1 MRTYRQEGEQLLL
14 EQFADHP
21 ELEGEHQMIDI
32 CEPDL
37 KMYYRLPRG
46 LH

>member
-21 ELEGEHQMIDI
+21 ELEGERQMMDI

-37 KMYYRLPRG
+37 KMHYWSPRRL
-46 LH
+46 H